1 MVKIRLSRV
10 GTTRRPYY
18 RVVAVDERAKRDGRC
33 LEFLG
38 TYDPR
43 HDPERFSVKSERVEA
58 WVAQG
63 ARLSPSVKSLIR
75 RARRRQASA
84 GAG

>member
-10 GTTRRPYY
+10 GAKGRPFY
-18 RVVAVDERAKRDGRC
+18 RVVAIDERRARDGRC

-38 TYDPR
+38 TYDPNR
-43 HDPERFSVKSERVEA
+43 DPERFSVRSERVEA

-63 ARLSPSVKSLIR
+63 AQLSPAVKSLIR
-75 RARRRQASA
+75 RARRRQAAA
-84 GAG
+84 GA